1 MTSVDVGN
9 ATTAAACSE
18 PRNLARG
25 RRALS
30 QTASTWYF
38 ATVFG
43 QALFLLFIVLFYYT
57 SSLSG
62 NFEAW
67 DNKPNIKGFVADDA
81 GGNVMFAL
89 HVLLAAVMTLGG
101 LVQLVPAVR
110 QRWPKLHRWN
120 GRVFMV
126 TVLSLAIGGLWLTW
140 VRETYLTVTGA
151 VGISMN
157 AFLIIGFSIMAW
169 RAAMNGDFA
178 QHRLW
183 ALRLFV
189 VASGVWFMRLG
200 YMIWGIATG
209 GAGIGDAMNGPFDYF
224 LAFGN
229 SLLPLAIMEIYLR
242 VKAGKS
248 VRAHYQMAAALAV
261 CALLVVG
268 GSAGAWMGMWG
279 PYV

>member
-1 MTSVDVGN
+1 MTFAEARIGG
-9 ATTAAACSE
+9 TTE
-18 PRNLARG
+18 PGSLPRARK
-25 RRALS
+25 ALS
-30 QTASTWYF
+30 RTASIWYLS
-38 ATVFG
+38 AVFG
-43 QALFLLFIVLFYYT
+43 QALFLVFIVLFYYT

-67 DNKPNIKGFVADDA
+67 DKKPNIEGFAPNDGA
-81 GGNVMFAL
+81 GNVMFAL

-101 LVQLVPAVR
+101 LVQLIPAIR

-120 GRVFMV
+120 GRMFMA
-126 TVLSLAIGGLWLTW
+126 TALSLALGGLWLTW
-140 VRETYLTVTGA
+140 VRGTHLTVTGA
-151 VGISMN
+151 VGISLN
-157 AFLIIGFSIMAW
+157 AVLIIGFSIMAW
-169 RAAMNGDFA
+169 RAAVNRNFA

-183 ALRLFV
+183 ALRLFI
-189 VASGVWFMRLG
+189 VANAVWFMRLG

-242 VKAGKS
+242 VQAGNS
-248 VRAHYQMAAALAV
+248 VRAHNQMAIALVV

-268 GSAGAWMGMWG
+268 GSAAAWLGMWG